1 MTNEGDTQKSKAA
14 DTMSSPTTE
23 VKNDVKFDQTRVTTD
38 EAGGGMKADQKGG
51 NKSPNEDDGKMEGA
65 GWFGAIP
72 VILVFAAIAYFV
84 YTKCI
89 KSHTEMPNTPNPFQ
103 SK

>member
-1 MTNEGDTQKSKAA
+1 
-14 DTMSSPTTE
+14 MSSPTTE

-65 GWFGAIP
+65 GWFGAI
-72 VILVFAAIAYFV
+72 
-84 YTKCI
+84 
-89 KSHTEMPNTPNPFQ
+89 Q
-103 SK
+103 